1 MQTGDRSS
9 KKSNSKIQ
17 DWCPR
22 EKWYRQKRGFEDG
35 SLLFRDKKNASSF
48 VTTEGT
54 VNVQVATASRQLKM
68 QPGVWNIRPRDEDIG
83 VIHRVTEKLGKN
95 R

>member
-1 MQTGDRSS
+1 MQTGD
-9 KKSNSKIQ
+9 KQLKEKQFKIQ
-17 DWCPR
+17 DRCPR

-35 SLLFRDKKNASSF
+35 SLLFRDKRNASSF
-48 VTTEGT
+48 VTIEGT

-68 QPGVWNIRPRDEDIG
+68 QPGVWDIRATDEDIG
-83 VIHRVTEKLGKN
+83 VIHRVTEKLAKD